1 MESRDKKILIG
12 VGVSLVVSVGMYF
25 YNGYRETELVSNAKY
40 QAVSG
45 GLADSRKKMGEN
57 DSQVRAEVKEAAAA
71 NDAAKVKE
79 AKAAPVESRAIAS
92 VLPAAALPPAAIS
105 PVVASIQNDSSLD
118 KKKNDASLR
127 LALPNVPNLPP
138 AVALARALPS
148 TPDLKMNEIAFS
160 ESSLYLRYKGLLFR
174 VSLRKG
180 IQLGSPQLNGF
191 SGQRVETIVSDD
203 TQADCK
209 TNCYQLSEKLIGQ
222 LKDAKSAR
230 TFLKTQAWFLVDD
243 QVNGTCE
250 SVSSKKLLI
259 TQDIEAK
266 CVIGMVTEGKT
277 LHMTAHDTHAT
288 LDASSVII
296 MQRVASRA
304 PASEN

>member
-1 MESRDKKILIG
+1 
-12 VGVSLVVSVGMYF
+12 
-25 YNGYRETELVSNAKY
+25 
-40 QAVSG
+40 
-45 GLADSRKKMGEN
+45 MGEN
-57 DSQVRAEVKEAAAA
+57 DPQVRAEVKKTAAT
-71 NDAAKVKE
+71 NDAVKVNE

-92 VLPAAALPPAAIS
+92 VLPAAALPPASIS
-105 PVVASIQNDSSLD
+105 PVVASIQDDSLLD

-127 LALPNVPNLPP
+127 LALPNVSNLPP

-209 TNCYQLSEKLIGQ
+209 TNCYQFSEKLIGQ

-230 TFLKTQAWFLVDD
+230 TFLKTQAWFLVGD
-243 QVNGTCE
+243 
-250 SVSSKKLLI
+250 
-259 TQDIEAK
+259 
-266 CVIGMVTEGKT
+266 
-277 LHMTAHDTHAT
+277 
-288 LDASSVII
+288 
-296 MQRVASRA
+296 
-304 PASEN
+304 